1 MPSKTTGGSRLT
13 WSRAEPSMKLLK
25 HLGTAAQIRSGFY
38 LCSFMRLGF
47 VLG

>member
-1 MPSKTTGGSRLT
+1 
-13 WSRAEPSMKLLK
+13 MKLME

-38 LCSFMRLGF
+38 ACSFMRIGF